1 MAGCAG
7 AIRKRRTEL
16 GLSLAQ
22 LARLLSIA
30 RGWHPQTLHRSQ
42 VARWEKPDGPEPKEW
57 RPYLEQ
63 VLDIDL
69 SGYRDQ
75 TPHSAGTPA
84 VEGVDPV
91 DRRVFVGASAL
102 LGLSIATPVASASG
116 RQLGQSDIDRFA
128 ERLVDLRRLDDY
140 NGSAAVYPLVAT
152 EVRDLSDLA
161 NAGSY
166 NEATA
171 RGLLSLL
178 GELYQFASWVAFD
191 SGRAAQARKLAQAA
205 AAAANQ
211 AGNRTLASTALSEL
225 SYITASSDRPRESV
239 AMARASLANA
249 PRDVLPAVEV
259 VLADRLAWA
268 CARTED
274 PVGVQRAVGI
284 SAEAHDRRNQKA
296 VEEPDTVYWINR
308 DESSIMAGRCW
319 AEVKKP
325 RKAVSVLEGLTT
337 PYDESHARE
346 VALYQSWLASSYVG
360 AGDLDRGVSSANK
373 ALELSHSTAS
383 PRLNTML
390 DDMLGSFGPHAK
402 TPQVRELLD
411 NWSYAQ
417 GT

>member
-1 MAGCAG
+1 M
-7 AIRKRRTEL
+7 
-16 GLSLAQ
+16 
-22 LARLLSIA
+22 
-30 RGWHPQTLHRSQ
+30 
-42 VARWEKPDGPEPKEW
+42 
-57 RPYLEQ
+57 
-63 VLDIDL
+63 
-69 SGYRDQ
+69 
-75 TPHSAGTPA
+75 
-84 VEGVDPV
+84 

-102 LGLSIATPVASASG
+102 LGLSVATPLASASG

-128 ERLVDLRRLDDY
+128 ERLVDLRRLDNY
-140 NGSAAVYPLVAT
+140 NGSAAVYPLVGA
-152 EVRDLSDLA
+152 EVRDLSNLA
-161 NAGSY
+161 NTGTY

-178 GELYQFASWVAFD
+178 GELYQFASWISFD
-191 SGRAAQARKLAQAA
+191 SGRPEQARKLAQAA

-225 SYITASSDRPRESV
+225 SYITASSDQPRESV

-274 PVGVQRAVGI
+274 SAGVQRAIGI
-284 SAEAHDRRNQKA
+284 STEAHDRRNQKA

-325 RKAVSVLEGLTT
+325 RKAVSVLEGLKA

-346 VALYQSWLASSYVG
+346 VALYQSWLASSYAG
-360 AGDLDRGVSSANK
+360 TGDLDRGVSSANK
-373 ALELSHSTAS
+373 ALELSHGTAS

-390 DDMLGSFGPHAK
+390 EGMLESFSPHAK
-402 TPQVRELLD
+402 APQVRELLD
-411 NWSYAQ
+411 NWSYSP
-417 GT
+417 GS

>member
-1 MAGCAG
+1 M
-7 AIRKRRTEL
+7 
-16 GLSLAQ
+16 
-22 LARLLSIA
+22 
-30 RGWHPQTLHRSQ
+30 
-42 VARWEKPDGPEPKEW
+42 ARWEKPDGPEPTDW

-63 VLDIDL
+63 VLEIDL

-75 TPHSAGTPA
+75 TPRSAGTPPA
-84 VEGVDPV
+84 EGVDPV
-91 DRRVFVGASAL
+91 DRRFFVGASTV
-102 LGLSIATPVASASG
+102 LGLSIATPIASASG

-128 ERLVDLRRLDDY
+128 ERLADLRRLDDY
-140 NGSAAVYPLVAT
+140 NGSAAIYPLVGA
-152 EVRDLSDLA
+152 EVRDLAHLA
-161 NAGSY
+161 NTASY

-171 RGLLSLL
+171 RRLLSLL
-178 GELYQFASWVAFD
+178 GEFYQFASWIAFD
-191 SGRAAQARKLAQAA
+191 SGRPEQARKLAQAA

-225 SYITASSDRPRESV
+225 SYITASSDQPRESV

-274 PVGVQRAVGI
+274 SAGVQRALGI
-284 SAEAHDRRNQKA
+284 SSDAHDRRNQKA
-296 VEEPDTVYWINR
+296 VKEPDTVYWINR

-325 RKAVSVLEGLTT
+325 RKAVSVLESLTT

-346 VALYQSWLASSYVG
+346 VALYQSWLASSYAG

-373 ALELSHSTAS
+373 ALVLSHSTAS
-383 PRLNTML
+383 PRLNTLL
-390 DDMLGSFGPHAK
+390 DNMLGSFAPHAK
-402 TPQVRELLD
+402 APQVRELLD
-411 NWSYAQ
+411 NWSYSQ